1 MTAVQSEK
9 FQKHIHSTK
18 IGKLPVL
25 LVLALLFIAV
35 VFVYLF
41 VGRYWISPDVVF
53 NILASK
59 LVPIQPTWT
68 PAMDAVVWLVRFPRA
83 LAVVLAG
90 AGLAVSGAV
99 FQGTF
104 RNPLVSESILGVS
117 SGAGFGAAL
126 GIMLGQ
132 TSYAIQLFAFVSALA
147 AVGITYLIGRV
158 HRSSPVLLLVL
169 GGIIVGS
176 LFSAFT
182 SLIKYVA
189 DPLDKLP
196 SIVFWLLG
204 SFASITIDDI
214 YLVAPGIVVCTIILL
229 LLRWRLNVL
238 SMGDEEAKALGV
250 DAKKL
255 RAVVI
260 VCATIIT
267 AGVVCISGLIGW
279 VGLIIPQ
286 MCRLIVG
293 PNHKYLVPASI
304 LVGAQFLLFVDLI
317 CRTITPG
324 EIPISIVTSIVGA
337 PIFLYLLSKVK
348 RGWV

>member
-1 MTAVQSEK
+1 
-9 FQKHIHSTK
+9 
-18 IGKLPVL
+18 
-25 LVLALLFIAV
+25 
-35 VFVYLF
+35 
-41 VGRYWISPDVVF
+41 
-53 NILASK
+53 
-59 LVPIQPTWT
+59 
-68 PAMDAVVWLVRFPRA
+68 
-83 LAVVLAG
+83 VVLAG